1 MIISARPYP
10 NIRELFS
17 RGDFFAADSTSF
29 YPLGRDALL
38 SGLIVL
44 GLQKGDGVIV
54 PAYMCDSTIKPLRA
68 YGFNIVLIDIDESL
82 DLPVDKIRKV
92 FKKDNSIKALLAVH
106 YFGLTK
112 NIDEVV
118 GICREYDIKV
128 VEDASHSFMSQ
139 FLRDKNSIKGD
150 IEVFSMRKSLPV
162 LDGGTLRINNGN
174 YQSVKACNSQCVSII
189 SDVKYLILRLFEKL
203 AIALSINIYG
213 QFINNIKTTLRSKT
227 TNEIHNLNVEACQ
240 VSWQLR
246 KYLSNEEYLQDAQK
260 IIVNNFNQL
269 SQALRSL
276 GFRLLVESVEES
288 VAPQACVVYD
298 DKGGLVDYLRSKGIG
313 AWRWPDEEMPEEVT
327 QNSDQYPNA
336 VFFDEKLVLIPI
348 HQSLGS
354 RQINYIIQ
362 VLSRWQL

>member
-1 MIISARPYP
+1 MA
-10 NIRELFS
+10 
-17 RGDFFAADSTSF
+17 
-29 YPLGRDALL
+29 
-38 SGLIVL
+38 
-44 GLQKGDGVIV
+44 GV
-54 PAYMCDSTIKPLRA
+54 
-68 YGFNIVLIDIDESL
+68 
-82 DLPVDKIRKV
+82 
-92 FKKDNSIKALLAVH
+92 
-106 YFGLTK
+106 
-112 NIDEVV
+112 
-118 GICREYDIKV
+118 CREYDIKV

-139 FLRDKNSIKGD
+139 FLRNKNSIKGD
-150 IEVFSMRKSLPV
+150 IEIFSMRKSLPV
-162 LDGGTLRINNGN
+162 LDGGILRINNGN

-189 SDVKYLILRLFEKL
+189 SDVKYLILRFFEKL
-203 AIALSINIYG
+203 VTAFGVNIYG

-246 KYLSNEEYLQDAQK
+246 KYLSNEEYLQDAQQ

-313 AWRWPDEEMPEEVT
+313 AWRWPDEEMPEEVA

-348 HQSLGS
+348 HQSLGDK
-354 RQINYIIQ
+354 QINYIIQ

>member
-10 NIRELFS
+10 RINTLFS
-17 RGDFFAADSTSF
+17 KSS
-29 YPLGRDALL
+29 YPDLIHVEFHFLGREALL
-38 SGLIVL
+38 SSLITL
-44 GLQKGDGVIV
+44 GVQRGDSIII
-54 PAYMCDSTIKPLRA
+54 PAYMCDSTIKPLKT
-68 YGFNIVLIDIDESL
+68 YGFNLVFIDIEKDLSL
-82 DLPVDKIRKV
+82 SVDRL
-92 FKKDNSIKALLAVH
+92 KKAIDGNQIKALLLVH
-106 YFGLTK
+106 YFGLTQ

-118 GICREYDIKV
+118 GVCREYDIKV
-128 VEDASHSFMSQ
+128 VEDASHNFISQ
-139 FLRDKNSIKGD
+139 FLRNKNSIKGD
-150 IEVFSMRKSLPV
+150 IEIFSMRKSLPV

-203 AIALSINIYG
+203 ATALSINIYG
-213 QFINNIKTTLRSKT
+213 KFINNIKIKLRSKT
-227 TNEIHNLNVEACQ
+227 TNEIYNLNVEACQ

-246 KYLSNEEYLQDAQK
+246 KYLSNEEYLQDAQQ

-269 SQALRSL
+269 NQALRSL

-288 VAPQACVVYD
+288 IAPQACVVYD

-313 AWRWPDEEMPEEVT
+313 AWRWPDEEMPEEVA
-327 QNSDQYPNA
+327 QNSDQYLNA

-348 HQSLGS
+348 HQSLGDK
-354 RQINYIIQ
+354 QINYIIQ